1 MNRQVYIVYEPR
13 SDERIVPM
21 VIQAVAGF
29 SHAKLVVL
37 EQGTMSGP
45 GKVYHIGKERDSSM
59 GQLRRDNI
67 EQWGGLDEGERPL
80 LVCATSLT
88 DDQII
93 ARGMYAKLFN
103 NRFILTDSK
112 GNQVIE
118 EMGGYNLIFSN
129 CQGFAFNLARK
140 ISTEAPNL
148 LPGVDLSR
156 DMQQVLAHS
165 VDGGIGGQIDVRN
178 NRN

>member
-13 SDERIVPM
+13 SDESDVPM
-21 VIQAVAGF
+21 AIQAVAGF

-45 GKVYHIGKERDSSM
+45 GKVYDIGKEPDSSM
-59 GQLRRDNI
+59 GQLRTDKI

-93 ARGMYAKLFN
+93 ARG
-103 NRFILTDSK
+103 SK
-112 GNQVIE
+112 PTP
-118 EMGGYNLIFSN
+118 GG
-129 CQGFAFNLARK
+129 G
-140 ISTEAPNL
+140 P
-148 LPGVDLSR
+148 
-156 DMQQVLAHS
+156 
-165 VDGGIGGQIDVRN
+165 
-178 NRN
+178 

>member
-93 ARGMYAKLFN
+93 ARVKEIKSSRRWAAITLSSQ
-103 NRFILTDSK
+103 T
-112 GNQVIE
+112 
-118 EMGGYNLIFSN
+118 
-129 CQGFAFNLARK
+129 ARA
-140 ISTEAPNL
+140 S
-148 LPGVDLSR
+148 
-156 DMQQVLAHS
+156 HS
-165 VDGGIGGQIDVRN
+165 I
-178 NRN
+178 